1 MYSLCSGTEQRF
13 MQASMAA
20 AAGKPM
26 MSDEEYDDLKAQ
38 LRNKN
43 SRVVQ
48 QASLACTQHNLFV
61 LSSNIVNDL

>member
-1 MYSLCSGTEQRF
+1 MCLCCSGTEQKF

-26 MSDEEYDDLKAQ
+26 MSDEEYDGLKAE

-48 QASLACTQHNLFV
+48 QASLPTAQPFLYYHQTYA
-61 LSSNIVNDL
+61 NDI

>member
-1 MYSLCSGTEQRF
+1 

-20 AAGKPM
+20 AANKPM

-48 QASLACTQHNLFV
+48 QASLACTQHNIGLV
-61 LSSNIVNDL
+61 MEHSMNDL